1 MSKEKKGLLKGLSG
15 ALPFDIQSTIGKVQ
29 AKIESISDNDSDDG
43 NEDENISYQ
52 SDTTKKEGTYAVQ
65 S

>member
-29 AKIESISDNDSDDG
+29 AKIESISDIIHLRILAFRFLLMRPRVWIQN
-43 NEDENISYQ
+43 
-52 SDTTKKEGTYAVQ
+52 
-65 S
+65 

>member
-29 AKIESISDNDSDDG
+29 AKIESISDNDSD
-43 NEDENISYQ
+43 E
-52 SDTTKKEGTYAVQ
+52 
-65 S
+65 